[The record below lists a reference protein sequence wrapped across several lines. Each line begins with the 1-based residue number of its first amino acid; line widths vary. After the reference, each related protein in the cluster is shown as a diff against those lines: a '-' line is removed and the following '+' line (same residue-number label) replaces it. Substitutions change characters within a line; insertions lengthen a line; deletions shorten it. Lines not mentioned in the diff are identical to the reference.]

1 MAVFPSDRYHVT
13 QWSKGGP
20 SDCARSLRVR
30 MLHVLPVRLSTL
42 NVTGVKNLHVCTVF
56 ALTVSSA
63 IGREAQTHADWLL
76 SHLTGPHFCICKINS
91 FAVMPRLTLNLT
103 IVPPL

>member
-20 SDCARSLRVR
+20 SNCARSLRVR
-30 MLHVLPVRLSTL
+30 TLHVPPVRLSTL
-42 NVTGVKNLHVCTVF
+42 TVTGVKNLLVCTVF

-63 IGREAQTHADWLL
+63 TGREAQTHADWLL
-76 SHLTGPHFCICKINS
+76 SHLTGPHFCICKISS